1 MLAIGQGI
9 DFRKFAEYSGIKI
22 EQGRISAL
30 DTSEIEDAKGIFAGG
45 DCVTGPATVI
55 RAIAAGKT
63 AAANIDEDL
72 GYQHELPSDV
82 ILPPVRFDDNAP
94 TGRINMRERAAEER
108 GKEYAGHGRY
118 GHSAAGKFYK
128 NISDM
133 RLGIYFLCPMCHSMG
148 KRKVYASRLV

>member
-1 MLAIGQGI
+1 M
-9 DFRKFAEYSGIKI
+9 
-22 EQGRISAL
+22 
-30 DTSEIEDAKGIFAGG
+30 
-45 DCVTGPATVI
+45 TGPATVI

-63 AAANIDEDL
+63 AAANIDDYL
-72 GYQHELPSDV
+72 GYHHEIQSDV
-82 ILPPVRFDDNAP
+82 TLLPVRFDDNAP

>member
-45 DCVTGPATVI
+45 DCVTGPASVI

-63 AAANIDEDL
+63 AAANIYEYL
-72 GYQHELPSDV
+72 GYQHELQSDV
-82 ILPPVRFDDNAP
+82 IFPPCALTTMLPQ
-94 TGRINMRERAAEER
+94 GGSICGRERRKR

-118 GHSAAGKFYK
+118 GHSAAWKIYK

-133 RLGIYFLCPMCHSMG
+133 RLGIYFLCPMCHSME